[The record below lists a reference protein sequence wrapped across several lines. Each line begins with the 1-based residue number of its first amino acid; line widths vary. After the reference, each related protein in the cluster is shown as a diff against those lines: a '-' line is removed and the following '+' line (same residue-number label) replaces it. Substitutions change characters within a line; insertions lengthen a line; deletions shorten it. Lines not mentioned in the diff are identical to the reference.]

1 MNARIRIPPTA
12 VSGTA
17 DGPAGFLLNEIYRTP
32 ASGIE
37 VSIEES

>member
-1 MNARIRIPPTA
+1 MYARNRIAPTG

-17 DGPAGFLLNEIYRTP
+17 DGPAGFLLNEIYRAP
-32 ASGIE
+32 ASSIE